1 MIIQKSGECNN
12 LQKITDIFNEMNYI
26 VYIPN
31 HQNTSELPLMIYLH
45 GAGER
50 GTNVQ
55 HIEKWG
61 VPKMIREGREYE
73 AVILCPQC
81 PAQFVWDNIAVELKK
96 LIDEIVKKY
105 NIKNDRISITGSSMG
120 GFGTWMMGLTYR
132 NFFSAIGP
140 VAGGAMSWRCGN
152 LKSTPVFAVHGDGDE
167 VVPIEYSRLCVNVL
181 KALNCKVKFK
191 ILEGYGHNDGIDEAY
206 KNKEL
211 TDWLLSRRRTDFTYV
226 PEHLEDYF

>member
-1 MIIQKSGECNN
+1 MK
-12 LQKITDIFNEMNYI
+12 KITGTFNEMNYI
-26 VYIPN
+26 VYIPE
-31 HQNTSELPLMIYLH
+31 HGNTAELPLMIYLH

-61 VPKMIREGREYE
+61 IPKMIREGREYD

-81 PAQFVWDNIAVELKK
+81 PAQFVWDNIVVELKIM
-96 LIDEIVKKY
+96 IDKIAQKY
-105 NIKNDRISITGSSMG
+105 NIKSDRISITGSSMG

-152 LKSTPVFAVHGDGDE
+152 LISTPVFAVHGDRDE
-167 VVPIEYSRLCVNVL
+167 AVAIDYSRICVNAL
-181 KALNCKVKFK
+181 KAVNATVKYKV
-191 ILEGYGHNDGIDEAY
+191 LEGYGHNDGIDMAY
-206 KNKEL
+206 KDTEL
-211 TDWLLSRRRTDFTYV
+211 TDWLLSQRRTDFSYV
-226 PEHLEDYF
+226 PECLEEYF